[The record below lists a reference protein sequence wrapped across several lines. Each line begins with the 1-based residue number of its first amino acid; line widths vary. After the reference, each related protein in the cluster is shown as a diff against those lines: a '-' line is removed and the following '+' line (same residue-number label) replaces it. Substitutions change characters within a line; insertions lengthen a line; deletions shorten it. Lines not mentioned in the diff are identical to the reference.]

1 MVVIEPSAAVPV
13 SDWPPGPPGDR
24 GLEFAGDRLGF
35 LERAAAYGDFVPF
48 RVGATQ
54 AVFLGHPSLVTE
66 VLASPLARDFSKD
79 YLSELIPPL
88 VRRHLELRDADSWL
102 PERRLAQPAFH
113 HDRLVDYASVMQ
125 EEAVLLSSS
134 FASGSLIDAGAA
146 MRRLTLRILC
156 RTLFAVDLGVDTDR
170 ATRMVDLLLDAIDA
184 RLDRAA
190 GGGSLLPTSRDVS
203 LAWTFLRLRALFA
216 RIVRARRASAAGLD
230 AAPDLLSRLLGAK
243 LDDFQ
248 VGKVVIPVFFAG
260 HETTALALAWALY
273 LLASRPD
280 VVGALRSEIS
290 SVLGS
295 RAPVEADLAR
305 LPYVGAVFSETLRLY
320 PPGWGF
326 GRKALRATSVGGY
339 QIPAGTVVWMS
350 PWVMHRDSRWFSD
363 PLSFAPERWLAGLH
377 RTLPRGAYIPFGLGP
392 RRCLGSSFATLEGT
406 LALVELVRRF
416 DFSLPPTVS
425 VLPKPSLTLRPLG
438 LRLIAERRVGSE

>member
-1 MVVIEPSAAVPV
+1 MVVTEPSAGVSV
-13 SDWPPGPPGDR
+13 SDWPPGPAGDS
-24 GLEFAGDRLGF
+24 GLDFAGDRLGF

-48 RVGATQ
+48 RVGSTQ
-54 AVFLGHPSLVTE
+54 AVFLGHPSLVNE
-66 VLASPLARDFSKD
+66 VLASPVAQDFSKD

-113 HDRLVDYASVMQ
+113 HDRMVDYAAVMQ
-125 EEAVLLSSS
+125 EEAVLTASSWTAGTS
-134 FASGSLIDAGAA
+134 IDVGAA

-156 RTLFAVDLGVDTDR
+156 RTLFAVDLGAETDR
-170 ATRMVDLLLDAIDA
+170 ATRMIDLLLDAIDS
-184 RLDRAA
+184 RLDRMA
-190 GGGSLLPTSRDVS
+190 GGGSVLPTARDVS

-216 RIVRARRASAAGLD
+216 RIVRSRRSSSSG
-230 AAPDLLSRLLGAK
+230 PDLLSRLLSDH

-260 HETTALALAWALY
+260 HETTALALAWTLY
-273 LLASRPD
+273 LLAQRPD
-280 VVGALRSEIS
+280 VVFRLRSEID
-290 SVLGS
+290 SVLGA

-339 QIPAGTVVWMS
+339 EIPAGTVVWMS
-350 PWVMHRDSRWFSD
+350 PWVMHRDSRWFAD
-363 PLSFAPERWLAGLH
+363 PLSFAPERWLSGLY
-377 RTLPRGAYIPFGLGP
+377 RTLPRGSYIPFGLGP

-416 DFSLPPTVS
+416 DFLVAPSVTV
-425 VLPKPSLTLRPLG
+425 VPKPSLTLRPVG
-438 LRLIAERRVGSE
+438 LRLIVERRAGSA